1 MGNGTTTEGTPTP
14 IAPGSP
20 QTLVLG
26 SPLYLVVT
34 VRDLAGTPLPGARVV
49 ARVDG
54 ADGAS
59 GDTDD
64 TGLVALRVT
73 PRASLQARASL
84 PDFVGDLSPNVTTT
98 VDGEAFVTLRLRKSY
113 SPTYL
118 FAWQNPILLERI
130 YRKHPDDPGQDPG
143 APVGAGG
150 DVDLRSRQ
158 QRLLDF
164 IDLIGSEVGAGAAPG
179 PVGTTPALTE
189 MLAVDARLATME
201 ANAGTSAGLSDEEEA
216 QLATDRDGI
225 RDRAGLTGHAAR
237 TWDARTRTLTAAR
250 AARSADEV
258 AAVAEARRS
267 LGALITAERR
277 ALIPHDSIVEYIV
290 TRVLPAAPADAL
302 PDWLRYMVLHY
313 SGLRYV
319 NSKYSYMPP
328 QWILARLRGREIA
341 NEIPASGERLRRYLG
356 EARSLADGL
365 PRSFFN
371 GIPSSSRHRASSLT
385 GLLDFAAAN
394 PTDTSEVLQA
404 FHAALADHW
413 TEALSPNDAT
423 ALVALRRPAG
433 TMPDTYKLTAE
444 EWKGARYLTLLRADL
459 DEAWDPPL
467 WHPST
472 PLPLVA
478 DPDHPRARPRP
489 MRRPA
494 RPSLFVGD
502 FMSSWSSF
510 HEGTLALTA
519 FGAECNQ
526 IAELAAHAR
535 GFEITSGIA
544 RGASQTHFAARAA
557 AEEADSAATE
567 AAADGTGG
575 EAAAD
580 APPASPPRLGSW
592 SVRAAAPRASD
603 DGHRI
608 WRARFLDELQQGDVF
623 FLMKWMK
630 MTDERCRGSNWVYT
644 DTPMEWLLGNALAG
658 ADDAEHALDSDPAQ
672 GSGAAE
678 RSRSAAQIDAFPLVD
693 RSRIYTADTVT
704 PLEGLQPGDS
714 TDLYGRV
721 VGTDDSG
728 HTLGHYVVRRHPSH
742 RVFTQFLGW
751 YHEGTIVGTKPGF
764 ILTLET
770 NAPTGVR
777 RRPASNFL
785 PTAPRDG
792 SAPAPLWNVAF
803 GRPPARDSMPDCSYF
818 LDRNNLLRRT
828 GR

>member
-1 MGNGTTTEGTPTP
+1 MGNGTTTEGTSTP

-26 SPLYLVVT
+26 SPLDFVVT
-34 VRDLAGTPLPGARVV
+34 VRDLAGTPLRGAHVV

-59 GDTDD
+59 GDTDE
-64 TGLVALRVT
+64 TGLVVLRVT
-73 PRASLQARASL
+73 PRATLQARASL

-143 APVGAGG
+143 APVSAGG
-150 DVDLRSRQ
+150 EVDLRNRQ

-164 IDLIGSEVGAGAAPG
+164 IDLVGSEVGAGAAPG
-179 PVGTTPALTE
+179 PSGTSPALTE
-189 MLAVDARLATME
+189 LLALDSRLAAME
-201 ANAGTSAGLSDEEEA
+201 ANAGTSAGLSDEEEE
-216 QLATDRDGI
+216 QLVT
-225 RDRAGLTGHAAR
+225 DRAGILERAPLAGHAAR
-237 TWDARTRTLTAAR
+237 EWRDHTRALRASR
-250 AARSADEV
+250 AARPADEV

-267 LGALITAERR
+267 VGTLITAERR

-290 TRVLPAAPADAL
+290 NNVLPAASEDAL
-302 PDWLRYMVLHY
+302 PGWLRYMVLHY

-319 NSKYSYMPP
+319 NSKLSYFPP
-328 QWILARLRGREIA
+328 QRILARLRGREIA

-356 EARSLADGL
+356 EARSLAADL
-365 PRSFFN
+365 PRSLLN
-371 GIPSSSRHRASSLT
+371 EIPSAARHRASSLA

-394 PTDTSEVLQA
+394 PTATSAVLQA

-467 WHPST
+467 WHPAT
-472 PLPLVA
+472 TLPLVS
-478 DPDHPRARPRP
+478 DPAHPGRAPRR
-489 MRRPA
+489 MA
-494 RPSLFVGD
+494 RPSRPALFSGD
-502 FMSSWSSF
+502 FMSDWSSS
-510 HEGTLALTA
+510 HEGTLALTV

-535 GFEITSGIA
+535 GFEITGGIA

-557 AEEADSAATE
+557 PEA
-567 AAADGTGG
+567 TGG
-575 EAAAD
+575 EEAAAD
-580 APPASPPRLGSW
+580 AATASPPRLGSW
-592 SVRAAAPRASD
+592 ALRAAAPRASD

-608 WRARFLDELQQGDVF
+608 WRARFLDELQIGDVF

-644 DTPMEWLLGNALAG
+644 STPMEWLLGNALAG

-678 RSRSAAQIDAFPLVD
+678 RARSAAQIEAFPLVED
-693 RSRIYTADTVT
+693 RSRIYTAHTPT
-704 PLEGLQPGDS
+704 PLEGLRPGDP
-714 TDLYGRV
+714 TDIYGRV

-728 HTLGHYVVRRHPSH
+728 DALGHYVVRRHPSH

-785 PTAPRDG
+785 PAAPREG
-792 SAPAPLWNVAF
+792 GTPAPLWNVAF
-803 GRPPARDSMPDCSYF
+803 GRPPARDSMPDYSYF
-818 LDRNNLLRRT
+818 LDRNNLLRRP